1 MGNCENNFA
10 GVIALAILVGILFA
24 TVAYLIY
31 QNRRLKS
38 LKENLESKSN
48 ERNFSNDIYENPVK
62 DDESYEKVE
71 NEPSTYT
78 ALKRTE
84 KEDKSDH
91 AYCDLNQAQ
100 KDYMNQ
106 KETGI

>member
-1 MGNCENNFA
+1 MGNCENNFV
-10 GVIALAILVGILFA
+10 GVIVLAILVGILFA
-24 TVAYLIY
+24 TVAYLIH

-38 LKENLESKSN
+38 LKANVENKSN
-48 ERNFSNDIYENPVK
+48 EKNDSNDIYENPVK
-62 DDESYEKVE
+62 DEESYEKVE

-78 ALKRTE
+78 ALKRTG

-91 AYCDLNQAQ
+91 AYCDINQVR